1 MTSCFH
7 NGANKQET
15 KNIMYGCSAGGEVV
29 RLLLHLVVLSEL
41 TTKLYISFVGTDNN
55 RQPF

>member
-1 MTSCFH
+1 MEQISK
-7 NGANKQET
+7 KQ